1 LSGLKAAAAAA
12 SNKSSLAA
20 QSSEWFHLSG
30 GSSSGS
36 GSGSGNGKTVRNAKI
51 VKKVKPANH
60 VTTSLVNTP
69 AFAPCNGSGAGA
81 SLANRPGLEPCNGS
95 TTAVVQSESSSTSLA
110 APRSAPVGLSV
121 HSAAR
126 AAVSAVSKAASS
138 LTSAMKGSASSRNT
152 NVGDAARAG
161 LALQGRATPDHGLLS
176 STANGHAIQAS
187 SHQANVESHMTDAS
201 AAADN
206 ARAADAD
213 RTESLATPDA
223 FDGAPNSAKA
233 GLAVQGRPRNLEVVS
248 GNDATALPSAED
260 KTGAWAWRKAQM
272 MAKRRRKGRA
282 ALPRNMTVSNSTK
295 QNQQMQ
301 WAQPENNAVNQ
312 IPHGEAPE
320 EAMTANANHDAE
332 VARADKDTHSAARYQ
347 GGQGDGVPR
356 PPKSRQAQLDEAH
369 AQGIELDDS
378 DSELEARLSL
388 AKEEVFNGSTF
399 HPQGRGYWQEIHD
412 RFDPRPAPQAPPHYG
427 FSGVQTRTSSMKQ
440 ARHWL
445 WSRYQPYGENP
456 KDEYSIDSEDL
467 HWLGTSKDAV
477 SIDVSRQT
485 VTNRANPSM
494 KRSGVLQHPEF
505 KAKRLMLVPTRD
517 TGDDGARTSSTI
529 YPWATTSVE
538 DAQARYLRKLESRAT
553 DLQSEIAFLKR
564 AQKKSN

>member
-1 LSGLKAAAAAA
+1 MGDLTHSWSAALSPGTTLIKDVAANSSNAQGKAAAAASAASSVVAASKGMLNTASFVAAPASSALQSAAVNRRSLHSGAGAVTPSAETVAKGAKGVLGAASLAAAPVLSGLKAAAAA

-138 LTSAMKGSASSRNT
+138 LTSAMKSSASSRNT

-161 LALQGRATPDHGLLS
+161 LALQGRATPNHGLLS

-272 MAKRRRKGRA
+272 MAKRRHKGRA

-312 IPHGEAPE
+312 I
-320 EAMTANANHDAE
+320 
-332 VARADKDTHSAARYQ
+332 
-347 GGQGDGVPR
+347 
-356 PPKSRQAQLDEAH
+356 
-369 AQGIELDDS
+369 
-378 DSELEARLSL
+378 
-388 AKEEVFNGSTF
+388 
-399 HPQGRGYWQEIHD
+399 
-412 RFDPRPAPQAPPHYG
+412 
-427 FSGVQTRTSSMKQ
+427 
-440 ARHWL
+440 
-445 WSRYQPYGENP
+445 
-456 KDEYSIDSEDL
+456 
-467 HWLGTSKDAV
+467 
-477 SIDVSRQT
+477 
-485 VTNRANPSM
+485 
-494 KRSGVLQHPEF
+494 
-505 KAKRLMLVPTRD
+505 
-517 TGDDGARTSSTI
+517 
-529 YPWATTSVE
+529 
-538 DAQARYLRKLESRAT
+538 
-553 DLQSEIAFLKR
+553 
-564 AQKKSN
+564 

>member
-1 LSGLKAAAAAA
+1 MGDLTHSWSAALSPGTTLIKDVAANSSNAQGKAAAAASAASSVAAASKGVLNTASFVAAPASSALQSAAVNRRSLHSGVAAVTPSAETVAKGAKGVLGAASLAAAPALSGLKAAAAAA

-69 AFAPCNGSGAGA
+69 AVAPCNGSVAGA
-81 SLANRPGLEPCNGS
+81 SLANRPFSEPCNGS
-95 TTAVVQSESSSTSLA
+95 TTAVIQSESSSTSLA

-121 HSAAR
+121 GSAAR

-138 LTSAMKGSASSRNT
+138 LTSAMKSSASSRNT

-161 LALQGRATPDHGLLS
+161 LALQGRATPNHGLLS

-272 MAKRRRKGRA
+272 MAKGRRKGRA

-312 IPHGEAPE
+312 I
-320 EAMTANANHDAE
+320 
-332 VARADKDTHSAARYQ
+332 
-347 GGQGDGVPR
+347 
-356 PPKSRQAQLDEAH
+356 
-369 AQGIELDDS
+369 
-378 DSELEARLSL
+378 
-388 AKEEVFNGSTF
+388 
-399 HPQGRGYWQEIHD
+399 
-412 RFDPRPAPQAPPHYG
+412 
-427 FSGVQTRTSSMKQ
+427 
-440 ARHWL
+440 
-445 WSRYQPYGENP
+445 
-456 KDEYSIDSEDL
+456 
-467 HWLGTSKDAV
+467 
-477 SIDVSRQT
+477 
-485 VTNRANPSM
+485 
-494 KRSGVLQHPEF
+494 
-505 KAKRLMLVPTRD
+505 
-517 TGDDGARTSSTI
+517 
-529 YPWATTSVE
+529 
-538 DAQARYLRKLESRAT
+538 
-553 DLQSEIAFLKR
+553 
-564 AQKKSN
+564 